1 MMRIAVCDDE
11 IVYTDLIADHLELM
25 LRMQSV
31 DVTVLRY
38 TDAASLVAEHKKE
51 PFDALFL
58 DIDMPELS
66 GFEAAREVRRLNH
79 EVYIIFVTA
88 KHELVF
94 DSFEYTPFYFL
105 CKATQDD
112 LRRDLSNV
120 MRKLMVHF
128 RQNRKLTIQDS
139 TYGENIV
146 ALRDILYICS
156 EKHYLL
162 YYTADNALV
171 PYKERG
177 TIAEKEIEFYAYR
190 FIRPHQRYLVN
201 VNHIDRFDCA
211 SNTIT
216 LTTGEQLP
224 ISKAMK
230 DEAFRKYKEYKRK

>member
-1 MMRIAVCDDE
+1 MTGMKKGNQSFYAVTSAAELFKTDW
-11 IVYTDLIADHLELM
+11 IIGNATFYTDDAGN
-25 LRMQSV
+25 V
-31 DVTVLRY
+31 VLN
-38 TDAASLVAEHKKE
+38 DSPA
-51 PFDALFL
+51 
-58 DIDMPELS
+58 DIDS
-66 GFEAAREVRRLNH
+66 G
-79 EVYIIFVTA
+79 
-88 KHELVF
+88 
-94 DSFEYTPFYFL
+94 
-105 CKATQDD
+105 
-112 LRRDLSNV
+112 
-120 MRKLMVHF
+120 
-128 RQNRKLTIQDS
+128 
-139 TYGENIV
+139 
-146 ALRDILYICS
+146 DILYICS